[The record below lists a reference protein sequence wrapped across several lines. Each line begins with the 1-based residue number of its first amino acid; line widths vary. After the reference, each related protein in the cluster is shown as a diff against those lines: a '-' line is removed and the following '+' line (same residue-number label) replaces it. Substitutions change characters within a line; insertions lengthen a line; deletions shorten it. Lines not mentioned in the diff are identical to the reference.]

1 MRHITYTLTLCTL
14 LLWAGCEEIAPEVT
28 PVMEVE
34 SVCEAPEPI
43 EGQLRQV
50 LIEEF
55 TGVRCVNCP
64 AGSEALKGLLETY
77 GEQLVAVSIHAGSF
91 SPPYPGSYDTLRTPM
106 GEDILSLLGAPL
118 GYPTAV
124 VNRTS
129 FTGGSNLQIGRGSW
143 AGAIEEVLENELP
156 KVALAVRTQYD
167 EETRELSACVTMD
180 FKADIDAED
189 IRLSVFLAE
198 NNVVDLQLTPESSEP
213 DPNYVHEH
221 VFRTAMTNYA
231 GNLITAETVSG
242 NIIQQTFATTLEE
255 RWKPEDC
262 HVIAFV
268 HYGGDDKEV
277 LQAEEA
283 PVL

>member
-1 MRHITYTLTLCTL
+1 MRNIAYVLIGCAII
-14 LLWAGCEEIAPEVT
+14 LWPACEEIAPEVT
-28 PVMEVE
+28 PVMDVE
-34 SVCEAPEPI
+34 SVCEAPEPV

-77 GEQLVAVSIHAGSF
+77 GDQLVAVSIHAGSF
-91 SPPYPGSYDTLRTPM
+91 SPPYPDSYDTLRTPM

-129 FTGGSNLQIGRGSW
+129 FTGGANLQIGRGSW
-143 AGAIEEVLENELP
+143 AGAIEEVLQTGTP
-156 KVALAVRTQYD
+156 KVALSIRTQYD

-180 FKADIDAED
+180 FKEDINAED
-189 IRLSVFLAE
+189 VRLSVFVTE
-198 NNVVDLQLTPESSEP
+198 NDVVDLQLTPESSTP

-231 GNLITAETVSG
+231 GNLITEATSSG
-242 NIIQQTFATTLEE
+242 SIVQQTFATTFKEG
-255 RWKPEDC
+255 WKPEDC
-262 HVIAFV
+262 HVVAFV
-268 HYGGDDKEV
+268 HYGGDVKEV

-283 PVL
+283 AVL